1 MKRPV
6 WVERP
11 LDKEKYLVFLR
22 EGGLSPFLASYLARR
37 GFEDLHSAYRFLFPR
52 LEDFASPFLIPDME
66 LAVKRLET
74 ALRTNERI
82 GFYADSDADGILGA
96 FILYDF
102 LSKLMPEEN
111 LVVYFTDRLHK
122 GYGFHPQSIPYFKAQ
137 GVSLILTIDVGVADG
152 ETVELAKGAGL
163 DVIITDHHEFQNLP
177 RTITITGKRSQCESL
192 YHLCGAGVA
201 FQLLKALR
209 SYLFQQGFFGTKDML
224 PKLRPYLEIAG
235 LATLA
240 DMVPLVGENRLI
252 TYFGFRELERSS
264 FPALR
269 ALLSDLRYGITE
281 RDLQLSIIPRI
292 NACFRL
298 GRPELF
304 FNFLKEKDETKISML
319 LKEIDSLNEERKSLS
334 ASLWERVL
342 ERRKEAER
350 ESFVLLFDEGLPK
363 GHLGVLAQRLKSQT
377 GKPAIVLTA
386 DKNGTLVGS
395 ARSPEGLNLLALL
408 IRREDL
414 FVQLGGHA
422 LAFGLKIE
430 KDRLGELTS
439 YLEESLKGYVPQELE
454 LIYLD
459 YEGRVS
465 EFLEEENL
473 LALRELPPYGMG
485 HEPPMVLLKKFEVRE
500 IKPLKEKHCEIWLK
514 DGFREVRGVFFNR
527 QMEREPILLV
537 CEPYINS
544 FSGSLEFRV
553 EDYKDELE

>member
-82 GFYADSDADGILGA
+82 GLYADSDADGILGA

-192 YHLCGAGVA
+192 YHLCGAGVV

-209 SYLFQQGFFGTKDML
+209 SYLFEKGFFATKDTL

-304 FNFLKEKDETKISML
+304 FNFLKEKDETKI
-319 LKEIDSLNEERKSLS
+319 EQ
-334 ASLWERVL
+334 AS
-342 ERRKEAER
+342 
-350 ESFVLLFDEGLPK
+350 
-363 GHLGVLAQRLKSQT
+363 
-377 GKPAIVLTA
+377 
-386 DKNGTLVGS
+386 
-395 ARSPEGLNLLALL
+395 
-408 IRREDL
+408 
-414 FVQLGGHA
+414 
-422 LAFGLKIE
+422 
-430 KDRLGELTS
+430 
-439 YLEESLKGYVPQELE
+439 
-454 LIYLD
+454 
-459 YEGRVS
+459 
-465 EFLEEENL
+465 
-473 LALRELPPYGMG
+473 
-485 HEPPMVLLKKFEVRE
+485 
-500 IKPLKEKHCEIWLK
+500 
-514 DGFREVRGVFFNR
+514 
-527 QMEREPILLV
+527 
-537 CEPYINS
+537 
-544 FSGSLEFRV
+544 
-553 EDYKDELE
+553 